1 MEYILDTNTCIYII
15 KQKPENVFK
24 RFNELPLGSVCIST
38 ITLAEL
44 QFGVAKSSNPDKNQ
58 LALNHFLVPLEVVDF
73 DATATIEYGKIRAQ
87 LESKG
92 YPIGSLDTL
101 IAAHAKSLN
110 LTLVTNNTRE
120 FSRVENLR
128 IENWL

>member
-58 LALNHFLVPLEVVDF
+58 LALNHFLVRLEVVDF

-92 YPIGSLDTL
+92 CPIGSLDTL